1 VKKIIIAKEKG
12 VEKAW
17 RDSVSD
23 EKELCRLERGL
34 EKGIYRVG
42 RRKDSRRQLTNDI
55 KNPGE
60 DEKLVEAIKINST
73 HLGICLDSKL
83 LQNSFY
89 SFASGCRSRT
99 IRNRGGLANGKLFQ

>member
-17 RDSVSD
+17 RDSMSD
-23 EKELCRLERGL
+23 EKELWLERGL

-42 RRKDSRRQLTNDI
+42 RRKDSRWQLTNDI

-60 DEKLVEAIKINST
+60 HEKLVEAIKINST
-73 HLGICLDSKL
+73 HLEICLDSKL

-89 SFASGCRSRT
+89 SFTSGCRSRT